1 MSFHHEEI
9 MRSFL
14 RNTHGAT
21 AVEYGLIAGVLV
33 LVMLVGLI
41 ALGEATTAQMTD
53 IAARVDEA
61 M

>member
-1 MSFHHEEI
+1 